1 MVSVFSVHKVDIP
14 VLITVWFKAQSAT
27 ENCRTLGEDFFNTST
42 GTEWVSSQFSIG
54 FQFDKQSFP
63 FEM

>member
-1 MVSVFSVHKVDIP
+1 VVSVFSVHKVDIP

-54 FQFDKQSFP
+54 FPFDKQSFP

>member
-1 MVSVFSVHKVDIP
+1 MVSVFPVHKVDIP

-42 GTEWVSSQFSIG
+42 GTEWVSSV
-54 FQFDKQSFP
+54 
-63 FEM
+63 